1 MNVTDSVRL
10 ANRQGQARVPL
21 APAGSPASP
30 PEGLA
35 AIPVDSS
42 GQPVVWTRSD
52 AWVLAAVRLCGT
64 ADAPGT
70 LFGLVAA
77 CDALHHLVVS
87 RDELEHAV
95 QLLLGAGLVTVSG
108 LEFGV
113 TLQGRAVV
121 AAAVRSTLG
130 TSRTRGAA
138 AEARVEALFAALSD
152 IPVEPVDWQIPGR
165 AYESACLEY
174 RHTMWTEHRRTDRR
188 R

>member
-21 APAGSPASP
+21 APTGSPASP

-35 AIPVDSS
+35 AIPVDST

-108 LEFGV
+108 SV
-113 TLQGRAVV
+113 ATIQGAAGWLPV
-121 AAAVRSTLG
+121 AAVICAVSLLIG
-130 TSRTRGAA
+130 NFGALA
-138 AEARVEALFAALSD
+138 QSNVRRLLAEIKAKS
-152 IPVEPVDWQIPGR
+152 PP
-165 AYESACLEY
+165 SAVKAC
-174 RHTMWTEHRRTDRR
+174 R
-188 R
+188 